1 MRLLRLVP
9 LAGML
14 LASCQPKQPPEMARK
29 LQANS
34 EGPRIF
40 SRDTRRLAKRHTL
53 TWLSVEPLANWQ
65 ETPLTLRLASDKQI
79 NRYDAAL
86 LAQNILKGMLWIT
99 NKQQEVRIFANQSL
113 ERPEWMAIDWN
124 DLALKI
130 SFWNSCGERFPPPAI
145 SQLIVRKGMLTT
157 WLADYASQK
166 LQDQITQ
173 PLAKPADAV
182 ITP

>member
-1 MRLLRLVP
+1 MRPLL
-9 LAGML
+9 LALLTGML
-14 LASCQPKQPPEMARK
+14 IASCQPKHPPEIARK
-29 LQANS
+29 IQVTS

-40 SRDTRRLAKRHTL
+40 ARDTKRIAKRQGV

-65 ETPLTLRLASDKQI
+65 ETPLTLRLASDRQI

-86 LAQNILKGMLWIT
+86 LAQNLLKTMLWVA
-99 NKQQEVRIFANQSL
+99 NKQPEVRAFANQSL
-113 ERPEWMAIDWN
+113 DRPEWMAVDWN

-130 SFWNSCGERFPPPAI
+130 SFWSACGERFPPPAI

-157 WLADYASQK
+157 WLADSTSQK

-173 PLAKPADAV
+173 PLCKPAGTV
-182 ITP
+182 VMP